1 MCRKTKSAIH
11 RRDRCFVERWITAV
25 KKKSHYDSPLG
36 GITLIADETALLGLW
51 FDWQPGY
58 ADDDSAVLGDSPT
71 IDAAKRWLDEYFA
84 GCIPRIEVPLRLE
97 GTPFRKE
104 AWALLRKV
112 PYGETVSYGG
122 LARRLE
128 LKRAD
133 GRRVSARAIG
143 GAVHRNPIALIVP
156 CHRVVGADG
165 SLTGYPV
172 MREALKPKSVCSNSK
187 AC

>member
-1 MCRKTKSAIH
+1 MKT
-11 RRDRCFVERWITAV
+11 
-25 KKKSHYDSPLG
+25 KSHYDSPLG
-36 GITLIADETALLGLW
+36 GITLITDETALLGLW

-71 IDAAKRWLDEYFA
+71 IGAAKRWLDEYFA
-84 GCIPRIEVPLRLE
+84 GCIPRTEVPLRLE

-133 GRRVSARAIG
+133 GRSPAIG
-143 GAVHRNPIALIVP
+143 SSALTAV
-156 CHRVVGADG
+156 
-165 SLTGYPV
+165 SPV
-172 MREALKPKSVCSNSK
+172 MWEALKPKSVCSNSK

>member
-1 MCRKTKSAIH
+1 M
-11 RRDRCFVERWITAV
+11 

-84 GCIPRIEVPLRLE
+84 GYIPRIEVPLRLE

-165 SLTGYPV
+165 SLTGYAGGIETKIRLLQLEGV
-172 MREALKPKSVCSNSK
+172 LKQTERTDVDCESIDRIWRSTR
-187 AC
+187 

>member
-1 MCRKTKSAIH
+1 MKT
-11 RRDRCFVERWITAV
+11 
-25 KKKSHYDSPLG
+25 KSHYDSPLG
-36 GITLIADETALLGLW
+36 GITLITDETALLGLW

-71 IDAAKRWLDEYFA
+71 IGAAKRWLDEYFA
-84 GCIPRIEVPLRLE
+84 GCIPRTEVPLRLE

-133 GRRVSARAIG
+133 GRRV
-143 GAVHRNPIALIVP
+143 HRNPIALIVP

-165 SLTGYPV
+165 SLTGYAGGIETKIRLLQLEGV
-172 MREALKPKSVCSNSK
+172 LKQTERMDVDCESIDRIWRSTR
-187 AC
+187 

>member
-1 MCRKTKSAIH
+1 M
-11 RRDRCFVERWITAV
+11 
-25 KKKSHYDSPLG
+25 
-36 GITLIADETALLGLW
+36 
-51 FDWQPGY
+51 
-58 ADDDSAVLGDSPT
+58 
-71 IDAAKRWLDEYFA
+71 
-84 GCIPRIEVPLRLE
+84 PLRLE

-143 GAVHRNPIALIVP
+143 GAAHHNPIALIVP

-165 SLTGYPV
+165 SLTGYAGGIETKIRLLQLEGVLKQTERMDVDCESRPDLAIHPLTASA
-172 MREALKPKSVCSNSK
+172 ALLALFCASVPMTASPGFTVVLVIAVIRSGVRPSPLPPCVQNG
-187 AC
+187 

>member
-1 MCRKTKSAIH
+1 VVKT
-11 RRDRCFVERWITAV
+11 
-25 KKKSHYDSPLG
+25 KSHYDSPLG
-36 GITLIADETALLGLW
+36 GITLITDETALLGLW

-71 IDAAKRWLDEYFA
+71 IGAAKRWLDEYFA
-84 GCIPRIEVPLRLE
+84 GCIPRTEVPLRLE

-143 GAVHRNPIALIVP
+143 GAVHHNPIALIVP

-165 SLTGYPV
+165 SLTGYAGGIETKIRLLQLEGV
-172 MREALKPKSVCSNSK
+172 LKQTERTDVDCESIDRIWRSPR
-187 AC
+187 

>member
-1 MCRKTKSAIH
+1 MKT
-11 RRDRCFVERWITAV
+11 
-25 KKKSHYDSPLG
+25 KSHYDSPLG
-36 GITLIADETALLGLW
+36 GITLITDETALLGLW

-71 IDAAKRWLDEYFA
+71 IGAEKRW
-84 GCIPRIEVPLRLE
+84 
-97 GTPFRKE
+97 FRKV

-143 GAVHRNPIALIVP
+143 GAVHHNPIALIVP

-165 SLTGYPV
+165 SLTGYAGGIETKIRLLQLEGV
-172 MREALKPKSVCSNSK
+172 LKQTERTDVDCESIDRIWRSTR
-187 AC
+187 

>member
-1 MCRKTKSAIH
+1 MKT
-11 RRDRCFVERWITAV
+11 
-25 KKKSHYDSPLG
+25 KSHYDSPLG
-36 GITLIADETALLGLW
+36 GITLITDETALLGLW

-71 IDAAKRWLDEYFA
+71 IGAAKRWLDEYFA
-84 GCIPRIEVPLRLE
+84 GCIPRTEVPLRLE

-133 GRRVSARAIG
+133 GRRASARAIG
-143 GAVHRNPIALIVP
+143 GSGAPQSDRAYRALP
-156 CHRVVGADG
+156 SGR
-165 SLTGYPV
+165 
-172 MREALKPKSVCSNSK
+172 RR
-187 AC
+187 

>member
-71 IDAAKRWLDEYFA
+71 IGAAKRWLEEYFA
-84 GCIPRIEVPLRLE
+84 GCIPRTEVPLRLE

-112 PYGETVSYGG
+112 PYGETVSYGE

-143 GAVHRNPIALIVP
+143 ERCTTIRSRLSCPAIGSSALTAV
-156 CHRVVGADG
+156 
-165 SLTGYPV
+165 SPV

>member
-1 MCRKTKSAIH
+1 MKN
-11 RRDRCFVERWITAV
+11 
-25 KKKSHYDSPLG
+25 DSPLG
-36 GITLIADETALLGLW
+36 GITLITDETALLGLW

-71 IDAAKRWLDEYFA
+71 IGAAKRWLDEYFA
-84 GCIPRIEVPLRLE
+84 GCIPRTEVPLRLE

-165 SLTGYPV
+165 SLTGYAGGIETKIRLLQLEGV
-172 MREALKPKSVCSNSK
+172 LKQTERMDVDCESIDRIWRSTR
-187 AC
+187 

>member
-1 MCRKTKSAIH
+1 MKT
-11 RRDRCFVERWITAV
+11 
-25 KKKSHYDSPLG
+25 KSHYDSPLG
-36 GITLIADETALLGLW
+36 GITLITDETALLGLW

-71 IDAAKRWLDEYFA
+71 IGAAKRWLDEYFA
-84 GCIPRIEVPLRLE
+84 GCIPRTEVPLRLE

-165 SLTGYPV
+165 SLTGYAGGIETKIRLLQLEGV
-172 MREALKPKSVCSNSK
+172 LK
-187 AC
+187 

>member
-11 RRDRCFVERWITAV
+11 RRDRCFVEGWRTVV
-25 KKKSHYDSPLG
+25 KTKSHYDSPLG
-36 GITLIADETALLGLW
+36 GITLITDETALLGLW

-71 IDAAKRWLDEYFA
+71 IGAAKRWLDEYFA
-84 GCIPRIEVPLRLE
+84 GCIPRTEVPLRLE

-143 GAVHRNPIALIVP
+143 ERCTAIRSRLSCPAIGSSALTAV
-156 CHRVVGADG
+156 
-165 SLTGYPV
+165 SPV

>member
-1 MCRKTKSAIH
+1 VDNGGEKEVALR
-11 RRDRCFVERWITAV
+11 F
-25 KKKSHYDSPLG
+25 

-104 AWALLRKV
+104 AWAYRGALVRAPVIPCLLRPAFAPGGRGGPFWKAAR
-112 PYGETVSYGG
+112 TV
-122 LARRLE
+122 LCQKPRIRRESQRRCNTKKGTRPDRQHSLFWRRPQRGNPR
-128 LKRAD
+128 LRAWTL
-133 GRRVSARAIG
+133 SQ
-143 GAVHRNPIALIVP
+143 AVFRLRPPA
-156 CHRVVGADG
+156 
-165 SLTGYPV
+165 
-172 MREALKPKSVCSNSK
+172 SNENFS
-187 AC
+187 

>member
-1 MCRKTKSAIH
+1 MKT
-11 RRDRCFVERWITAV
+11 
-25 KKKSHYDSPLG
+25 KSHYDSPLG
-36 GITLIADETALLGLW
+36 GITLITDETALLGLW

-71 IDAAKRWLDEYFA
+71 IGAAKRWLDEYFA
-84 GCIPRIEVPLRLE
+84 GCIPRTEVPLRLE

-156 CHRVVGADG
+156 AIG
-165 SLTGYPV
+165 SSALTAVSPV
-172 MREALKPKSVCSNSK
+172 MREALKTKIRLLQLEGVLKQTERMDVDCESIDRIWRSTR
-187 AC
+187 

>member
-1 MCRKTKSAIH
+1 MRTM
-11 RRDRCFVERWITAV
+11 
-25 KKKSHYDSPLG
+25 
-36 GITLIADETALLGLW
+36 
-51 FDWQPGY
+51 
-58 ADDDSAVLGDSPT
+58 
-71 IDAAKRWLDEYFA
+71 
-84 GCIPRIEVPLRLE
+84 IPRFWVIRRRLAPRNDGWTNTLQVAYLGPKCRCGWKSPSWQSGLE

-165 SLTGYPV
+165 SLTGYAGGIETKIRLLQLEGV
-172 MREALKPKSVCSNSK
+172 LKQTERMDVDCESIDRIWRSTR
-187 AC
+187 

>member
-1 MCRKTKSAIH
+1 M
-11 RRDRCFVERWITAV
+11 

-112 PYGETVSYGG
+112 PYG
-122 LARRLE
+122 
-128 LKRAD
+128 
-133 GRRVSARAIG
+133 IG
-143 GAVHRNPIALIVP
+143 GAVHHNPIALIVP

-165 SLTGYPV
+165 SLTGYAGGIETKIRLLQLEGV
-172 MREALKPKSVCSNSK
+172 LKQTERTDVDCESIDRIWRSTR
-187 AC
+187 